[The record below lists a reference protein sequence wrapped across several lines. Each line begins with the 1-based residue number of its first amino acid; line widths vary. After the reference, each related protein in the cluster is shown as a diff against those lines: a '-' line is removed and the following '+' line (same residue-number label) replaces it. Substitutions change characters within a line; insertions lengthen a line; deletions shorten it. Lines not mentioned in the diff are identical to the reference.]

1 MTQKALIEK
10 LNYPNVIEETF
21 YDLAPIKDSVLK
33 LIGDMLDETD
43 KQNLDVSQ
51 LMQTIMRGTLE
62 NTFGMVTYEIILHM
76 LASAFLNGFAQGA
89 LAAQKV
95 LEIEDLERMVK
106 L

>member
-1 MTQKALIEK
+1 MTQKVLIEK

-21 YDLAPIKDSVLK
+21 YELFPIKDSVLK
-33 LIGDMLDETD
+33 LIGDMLNETN
-43 KQNLDVSQ
+43 KENLDVSQ
-51 LMQTIMRGTLE
+51 IMQTIIHGTLE
-62 NTFGMVTYEIILHM
+62 NTDGIVNYEIILHM

-95 LEIEDLERMVK
+95 LEIEDLERIVK